1 MNHKKALLVAI
12 IISSVLSPFLSSAIN
27 VALPQISTELGM
39 TASEL
44 SWVNM
49 SFLLASAA
57 FLVPL
62 GKIADHLGRK
72 KMFIAGNLVVLI
84 TSVACISVTDTI
96 AFLALRFIQGIG
108 SSMMFV
114 TATAIITSAFPR
126 ESRGKYLGYNVTAVY
141 LGLSAAPVL
150 GGFFIQLFNWHS
162 LFIISIVNSFIVVML
177 LLIYKGE
184 DWKESRKQ
192 PFDYIGSI
200 VYIVFMTLLMYGFS
214 HITNLESQVMAT
226 IGAIGIVGFILYEYR
241 IKHPVFDVKFF
252 GSSRVFAFSNLA
264 ALINYA
270 ATFGVGFLLS
280 LYLQY
285 TRKLSPGETGAI
297 LMVQPVVMA
306 ITANISGR
314 LSDKHESRILA
325 SLGMLFSALGIA
337 LLFFITKDTPFTYF
351 YVALSVLGLGFG
363 LFSTPN
369 THVVMNSVEPAR
381 FGMASA
387 SISTMRTSG
396 QMISMG
402 LAALFINWFIGAE
415 KITTLNATLLVDI
428 MKYVFGV
435 FFVLSVWGIYLSWA
449 RGKSA
454 NVESV

>member
-1 MNHKKALLVAI
+1 MKNNQALLIAI

-27 VALPQISTELGM
+27 VALPQISAELGM

-72 KMFIAGNLVVLI
+72 KMFLIGNGVVLL
-84 TSVACISVTDTI
+84 TSIACIAVDNTF
-96 AFLALRFIQGIG
+96 AFLALRFVQGIG
-108 SSMMFV
+108 SAMMFV

-150 GGFFIQLFNWHS
+150 GGFFIELFDWHS
-162 LFIISIVNSFIVVML
+162 LFIISIINSIVVVVL
-177 LLIYKGE
+177 VLFHQGD
-184 DWKESRKQ
+184 DWKESRKT
-192 PFDYIGSI
+192 PFDYLGSI

-214 HITNLESQVMAT
+214 HITSFESQIMAA
-226 IGAIGIVGFILYEYR
+226 IGALGIVGFILYEYR
-241 IKHPVFDVKFF
+241 IPNPVFDVKFF

-285 TRKLSPGETGAI
+285 TRGLNPGQTGAI

-306 ITANISGR
+306 IAANISGR
-314 LSDKHESRILA
+314 LSDKYESRILA
-325 SLGMLFSALGIA
+325 SLGMLISAIGIGM
-337 LLFFITKDTPFTYF
+337 LFFITIDTPFSFF
-351 YVALSVLGLGFG
+351 YGALAVLGLGFG

-396 QMISMG
+396 MMISMG
-402 LAALFINWFIGAE
+402 LATLFINWIIGAQ
-415 KITTLNATLLVDI
+415 KISSINAVLLVDV

-449 RGKSA
+449 RGNAKDSL
-454 NVESV
+454 S